1 MVKLVCF
8 DLDGV
13 LVDSMD
19 WHYRSFANAM
29 KEVSGHTLGHD
40 YHEQNLKGLPTLK
53 KVDMLVSMGMLTPDQ
68 EREVVRL
75 KTVYFNERVRENL
88 EPDLVKISM
97 VQQLKRDFLH
107 IAVVSNCNRQN
118 AERLLRGI
126 GLLDEIEL
134 LVSSSDVVA
143 GKPSPEGYYK
153 AMLHFGVSPLET
165 FIFED
170 SPVGLEAAHA
180 SDANY
185 FSVNRVEEVNY
196 EFVARHM

>member
-1 MVKLVCF
+1 MKLVCF

-53 KVDMLVSMGMLTPDQ
+53 KVDTLVSMGMLTPDQ
-68 EREVVRL
+68 GREVVRL

-88 EPDLVKISM
+88 EPDLVKIAM

-107 IAVVSNCNRQN
+107 VAVVSNCNRQN

-126 GLLDEIEL
+126 GLLDEIEY

-153 AMLHFGVSPLET
+153 AMIYFGASQEDTLIV
-165 FIFED
+165 ED
-170 SPVGLEAAHA
+170 SPVGLEAAFESGA
-180 SDANY
+180 TY
-185 FSVNRVEEVNY
+185 LPVNRVEDVTY
-196 EFVARHM
+196 DLIAKYL